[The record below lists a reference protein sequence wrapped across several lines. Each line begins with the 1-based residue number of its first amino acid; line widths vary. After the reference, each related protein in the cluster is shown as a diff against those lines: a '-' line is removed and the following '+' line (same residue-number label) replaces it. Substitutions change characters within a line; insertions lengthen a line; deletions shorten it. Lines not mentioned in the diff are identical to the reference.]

1 MFNEEKVHVCV
12 DLKASQFCSV
22 NVNMT
27 NHEFPHTLNFSVLW
41 PEHCAGS
48 CWKASH
54 SVYLQY
60 ISWMGVKDS
69 GDAQPALWGE
79 KVLHHSAFYSS

>member
-27 NHEFPHTLNFSVLW
+27 NHEFPHTLNFSVL
-41 PEHCAGS
+41 
-48 CWKASH
+48 
-54 SVYLQY
+54 
-60 ISWMGVKDS
+60 
-69 GDAQPALWGE
+69 
-79 KVLHHSAFYSS
+79 